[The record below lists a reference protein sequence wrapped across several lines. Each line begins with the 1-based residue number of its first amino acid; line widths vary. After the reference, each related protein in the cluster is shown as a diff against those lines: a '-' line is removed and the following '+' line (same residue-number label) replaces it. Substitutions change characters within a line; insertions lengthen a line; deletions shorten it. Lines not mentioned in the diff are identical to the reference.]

1 MRAFVDTSALYALLD
16 ESDANHAAAA
26 EAFSGLRGS
35 ELSTH
40 SYVLVET
47 LALVSRRLGRA
58 AVERFLDGLLPVI
71 TVAVVDPSL
80 HAEALA
86 DDREANSIHV
96 SFVDR
101 TSFAFMR
108 TSRLDVAFAFDAHFS
123 QAGFDLVPSRP

>member
-26 EAFSGLRGS
+26 EVFAGLKGS
-35 ELSTH
+35 ELVTH
-40 SYVLVET
+40 TYVLVET

-58 AVERFLDGLLPVI
+58 AVEQLLDAILPVVS
-71 TVAVVDPSL
+71 VAAVDASL
-80 HAEALA
+80 HAISLA
-86 DDREANSIHV
+86 AYRDATSSRI

-108 TSRLDVAFAFDAHFS
+108 ANRVDVAFAFDADFS
-123 QAGFDLVPSRP
+123 QAGFDLATR